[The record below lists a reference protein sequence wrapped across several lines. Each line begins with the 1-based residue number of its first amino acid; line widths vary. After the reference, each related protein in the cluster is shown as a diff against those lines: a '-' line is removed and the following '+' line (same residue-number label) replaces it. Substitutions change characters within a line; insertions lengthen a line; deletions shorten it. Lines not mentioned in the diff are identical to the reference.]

1 MQLLSTFLGEI
12 GYLKNAK
19 IKSVTLTF
27 FYMENFNQCKLVVYS
42 DASYNNLENNLAYFD
57 RIVMEIYPL
66 IMWQYEKLC

>member
-12 GYLKNAK
+12 RYLKNAK
-19 IKSVTLTF
+19 IKSVTLTL
-27 FYMENFNQCKLVVYS
+27 FYMENFSQCKLVVYS

>member
-12 GYLKNAK
+12 RYLKNAK